1 MHKIYADFP
10 ITGNLTLS
18 EEESKH
24 LCKVMRKTEGDQ
36 VLVLDG
42 KGQRAVAEITV
53 AHPKKAEVTIISTE
67 SEKQRSKT
75 YLTIAIAPTKNLS
88 RMEYFVEKATEL
100 GVDRIVPVLCHQSER
115 RVLKTERLKKV
126 AIAAMK
132 QSGQLFLPAIDEL
145 TPIKEF
151 ISISENGFIAHCP
164 NHKTNPQLLNEVKNQ
179 ANATILIGPEGD
191 FTEEE
196 VNFALDNG
204 YKTVSLGNSI
214 LRTETAGVYACSII
228 NALS

>member
-1 MHKIYADFP
+1 MHKIYAGIP
-10 ITGNLTLS
+10 ETGKLTLNA
-18 EEESKH
+18 EESKH
-24 LCKVMRKTEGDQ
+24 VCKVMRKSVGDQ
-36 VLVLDG
+36 VLILDG
-42 KGQRAVAEITV
+42 KGKKAIAEIVV
-53 AHPKKAEVTIISTE
+53 AHHKKAEVAILSTE
-67 SEKQRSKT
+67 SVKQRSKT
-75 YLTIAIAPTKNLS
+75 NLTIAIAPTKNLS

-100 GVDRIVPVLCHQSER
+100 GVDRVVPILCSQSER
-115 RVLKTERLKKV
+115 KVLKTDRMEKIAV
-126 AIAAMK
+126 AAMK
-132 QSGQLFLPAIDEL
+132 QSGQLFLPKIQEL

-151 ISISENGFIAHCP
+151 VSATKNGLIAYCP

-179 ANATILIGPEGD
+179 ANITILIGPEGD

-196 VNFALDNG
+196 VNFALNNG